1 MSAGEKLD
9 GTPVPMHFWEGVN
22 KNLIAGDMWGKG
34 NSTTV
39 MLLHGGG
46 QTRHA
51 WKGTGELLAKA
62 GYHAVAIDARGHGDS
77 DWAADGAYSQDLM
90 VADLACVLAS
100 LGTPNPILVGAS
112 MGGISSLMA
121 IGEDHIHAKGLVMVD
136 IVPQTEPSG
145 VKRIGEFM
153 AHKPE
158 GFESL
163 QEAADWIS
171 AYQPHRK
178 STSNLSGLAKNLRLN
193 PMGKYSWHWDPRFM
207 TMRSEIQNREAR
219 LNECTRALNVPTL
232 LVRGA
237 LSDILSEEG
246 AAHFLSLHPES
257 EYVNI
262 TDAAHMVAGD
272 RNDIFS
278 KSILSFLKR
287 NT

>member
-1 MSAGEKLD
+1 MSAGEKLE
-9 GTPVPMHFWEGVN
+9 GTPIPMYFWEGAS
-22 KNLIAGDMWGKG
+22 KNLIAGDRWG
-34 NSTTV
+34 NDNNTTV
-39 MLLHGGG
+39 ILLHGGG

-62 GYHAVAIDARGHGDS
+62 GYHAIAIDARGHGDS

-90 VADLACVLAS
+90 VADLVCVLRALS
-100 LGTPNPILVGAS
+100 CLNPVLVGAS

-121 IGEDHIHAKGLVMVD
+121 IGEDHVLAKGLVMVD
-136 IVPQTEPSG
+136 IAPQTEPSG

-158 GFESL
+158 GFETL
-163 QEAADWIS
+163 QGAADWIS

-193 PMGKYSWHWDPRFM
+193 PRGKYSWHWDPRFM
-207 TMRSEIQNREAR
+207 TMRSEIKNREAR
-219 LNECTRALNVPTL
+219 LNECARALKVPTL

-237 LSDILSEEG
+237 LSDILSEKG
-246 AAHFLSLHPES
+246 AAHFLSLCPES

-272 RNDIFS
+272 RNDIFG
-278 KSILSFLKR
+278 KSILDFLER